1 MKIQSRIIL
10 TIVSFQL
17 ILLISFG
24 GTIYYLLNNYVNKSF
39 RVDLKHRANINEKIV
54 LEKNLISKEE
64 YNEILKEYVE
74 KLTDEKR
81 YHIPYPYKS
90 DSLISGKNSVLPKEF
105 ITNLLQQK
113 SYFYSDDSIKFYGEE
128 FIVDG
133 SRWLII
139 ISANDL
145 SGDNLLSELKNIIII
160 GTIIIS
166 IILFIVSYILSRS
179 ILKPIKNKV
188 YSAMKI
194 SSSNMHERIDVEN
207 PNDEL
212 GQLAIAFNRM
222 LGRLEE
228 SFKSQNSFISNASHE
243 IKNPLT
249 MISGTAEIALL
260 KERSVDDY
268 KKTLESIL
276 QDSEFL
282 NSLVNQLFLLAKT
295 DTNFEKLPK
304 DKFLLLDLLEIISD
318 QNKKLYPKKLNII
331 ISNLSQGALLFGNK
345 ELLIS
350 AIQNLLD
357 NAIKFSEGKDVILE
371 TKRLEKQI
379 RIRITDNG
387 PGVKEYEL
395 IKITSAFYRSETV
408 RNIEGHGIGLA
419 LAKKIIKLHDGNL
432 GFKNRNISSGLQVE
446 ITLPLIN

>member
-419 LAKKIIKLHDGNL
+419 LAKKIIELHDGNL